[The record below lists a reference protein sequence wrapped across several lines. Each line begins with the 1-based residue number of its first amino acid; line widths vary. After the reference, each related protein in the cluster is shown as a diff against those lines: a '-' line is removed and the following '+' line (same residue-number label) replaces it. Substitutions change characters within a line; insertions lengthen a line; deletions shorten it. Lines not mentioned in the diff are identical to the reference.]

1 MCGNQAH
8 LSWAPSTFYPKGPEP
23 PQQVQ
28 GPSWNKGG
36 SSGKQ
41 IRLCVC
47 VCVRSV
53 CMFLFLLWSIRFFSK
68 PVVFFVFLFF
78 FFIFLI
84 CKNKMQMNKRLKL
97 PKLSE
102 TVADFDMKRIKFLSL
117 CVCVC
122 VLLIKGMNPWLS
134 CYLRGCLRPRF
145 VPRVVSASSI
155 ACFVR
160 WVCVSRP
167 TRWSTIKWKYQ
178 GFQTR
183 VNFSLQ
189 RGSLQFSV
197 AKGFIWQIVQIWSQ
211 FSCWSCLR
219 RRIKVE
225 WTLLSSPIRHIP
237 TNPDQ

>member
-47 VCVRSV
+47 VRSV

-68 PVVFFVFLFF
+68 PVVFFVLFCF

-117 CVCVC
+117 CVC

-197 AKGFIWQIVQIWSQ
+197 SGFYLANRTNLVSVFMLVLSTQEDKSGVDAA
-211 FSCWSCLR
+211 
-219 RRIKVE
+219 
-225 WTLLSSPIRHIP
+225 LLSDPSYS
-237 TNPDQ
+237 N